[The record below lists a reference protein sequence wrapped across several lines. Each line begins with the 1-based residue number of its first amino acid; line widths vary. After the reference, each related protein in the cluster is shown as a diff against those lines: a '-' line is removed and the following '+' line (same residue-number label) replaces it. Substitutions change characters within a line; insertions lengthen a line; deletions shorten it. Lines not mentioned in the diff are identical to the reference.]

1 MEGVL
6 TAIFALLG
14 VAVGSFLNVCS
25 DRLPLGKSLVTPPSH
40 CDACHHRLSPKELVP
55 VFSYL
60 WLRGR
65 CRFCQAPIPRRI
77 LWVEI
82 SCGFLFAFNYWYYGL
97 GFEFAVITFYCCL
110 FLVLMVIDLEH
121 KLILNKIVYP
131 AVVVAV
137 IISFFQPPL
146 GVINVPLPW
155 PTIASGVSGMVSSVI
170 GGATGFILLLIPAII
185 YPVGIGWGDV
195 KMAALIGLVTGF
207 PLVFVALFT
216 GIVCGG
222 LVAGLLLLLKMKGR
236 REAIPFAP
244 FLSVA
249 TIVTLLWG
257 SNILDWYMGFF

>member
-1 MEGVL
+1 MC
-6 TAIFALLG
+6 IR
-14 VAVGSFLNVCS
+14 
-25 DRLPLGKSLVTPPSH
+25 DR
-40 CDACHHRLSPKELVP
+40 
-55 VFSYL
+55 
-60 WLRGR
+60 
-65 CRFCQAPIPRRI
+65 
-77 LWVEI
+77 
-82 SCGFLFAFNYWYYGL
+82 
-97 GFEFAVITFYCCL
+97 
-110 FLVLMVIDLEH
+110 
-121 KLILNKIVYP
+121 LILNKIVYP

-185 YPVGIGWGDV
+185 YPAGIGWGDV

-244 FLSVA
+244 FLSLA